1 MKKPVNIEQTIG
13 FALHHSSYVFKTAL
27 KREFNRNGYN
37 ISPEEFVM
45 LCMVNEE
52 GIEQGILRDKSLKDK
67 TNITRLLDRMV
78 DKGLIKRSIQKDNR
92 RQQIV
97 KLTARGIST
106 QAGLLKLAKALTQKA
121 GKGLNKEQ
129 IELTRKTLLQISRNL
144 DS

>member
-1 MKKPVNIEQTIG
+1 
-13 FALHHSSYVFKTAL
+13 
-27 KREFNRNGYN
+27 
-37 ISPEEFVM
+37 M